1 MKIFA
6 LSAIEVFYARAFPRQ
21 ELHSIVLLDAVTV
34 LVNFIQVIALVLI
47 AYHARPNIPGG
58 DVHDLPG
65 VELSV
70 LAVFLPFL
78 LHALPAVCGSVWRT
92 VARRRARSTG
102 APAW

>member
-6 LSAIEVFYARAFPRQ
+6 LPAIEVLHARAFPWQ
-21 ELHSIVLLDAVTV
+21 ELRSIVLPDAVAM
-34 LVNFIQVIALVLI
+34 LVDFIQVSALVLI

-58 DVHDLPG
+58 DVRDLPG

-70 LAVFLPFL
+70 LAVFLAFL
-78 LHALPAVCGSVWRT
+78 RDALPAVCDSVWRT

-102 APAW
+102 APAY